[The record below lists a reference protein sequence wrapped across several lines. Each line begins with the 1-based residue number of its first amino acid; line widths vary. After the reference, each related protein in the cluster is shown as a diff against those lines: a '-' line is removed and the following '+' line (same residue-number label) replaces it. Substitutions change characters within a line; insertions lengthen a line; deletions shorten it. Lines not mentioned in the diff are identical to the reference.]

1 MTTPDSLDTDV
12 IQDRILRLQASLESG
27 DLKLEQVYKDLIAIS
42 QEMLFVAEDLES
54 RRINSI
60 VPGANVT
67 F

>member
-1 MTTPDSLDTDV
+1 MITPEPLDTDV
-12 IQDRILRLQASLESG
+12 IQDRIIRLQTSLEAKDFS
-27 DLKLEQVYKDLIAIS
+27 LEQVCKDLIAIS
-42 QEMLFVAEDLES
+42 QEILFIAEDFES